1 MDSQSI
7 EEPLSHGSK
16 KVRIIYMLDEGPLF
30 KMEFTQGS
38 CLNFRGLAVSLGDV
52 KGPLKSLN

>member
-1 MDSQSI
+1 MDCEST

-30 KMEFTQGS
+30 KMESTQGS
-38 CLNFRGLAVSLGDV
+38 CINVGGLCDV
-52 KGPLKSLN
+52 TGPLKSLN